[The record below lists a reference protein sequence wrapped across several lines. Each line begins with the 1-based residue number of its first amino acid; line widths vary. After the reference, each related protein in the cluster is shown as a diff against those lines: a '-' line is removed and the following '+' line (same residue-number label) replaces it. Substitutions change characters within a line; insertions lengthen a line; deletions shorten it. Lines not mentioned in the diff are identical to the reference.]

1 MRTRIKKKKKKD
13 SPQPSVEEIR
23 QQFSDAGMPT
33 DEWKDRPEGK
43 LGVPPILQQSKET
56 LEKVRDHLKQQI
68 EADQRAVA
76 AACEE
81 LKRLEHGGAA
91 AGGR

>member
-1 MRTRIKKKKKKD
+1 MRTRIRRKKQPD
-13 SPQPSVEEIR
+13 PPQPTVEEVR
-23 QQFSDAGMPT
+23 QQFAEAGMPA

-43 LGVPPILQQSKET
+43 LGVPPLLQQSKGT
-56 LEKVRDHLKQQI
+56 LEQVKKHLEQQVS
-68 EADQRAVA
+68 ADQKALA
-76 AACEE
+76 IACEE